1 MLKIWGRANS
11 TNVKKVVWA
20 AEELGLP
27 YERLEAGGVHGVVET
42 PEYRALNPNSLVPT
56 IEDDGFVLWESNSI
70 VRYLAAK
77 HDTGGLYPTGL
88 AERADAERWM
98 DWTTSS
104 IATPFRD
111 IFWNMV
117 RLTPEKR
124 DPAAVES
131 GLKRCAPL
139 FSIADEALARTPF
152 LAGERLTMGDIPLG
166 CFAYAW
172 FNMPIDRPNLPNL
185 AAWYQ
190 RLTERPAYRT
200 AVMIPLT

>member
-11 TNVKKVVWA
+11 TNVKKVLWA
-20 AEELGLP
+20 AEELGLA
-27 YERLEAGGVHGVVET
+27 YERLEAGGVHGVVDT
-42 PEYRALNPNSLVPT
+42 PEYRALNPNGLVPT

-77 HDTGGLYPTGL
+77 HDSGGLYPTGL

-104 IATPFRD
+104 IAAPFRD
-111 IFWNMV
+111 VFWNMV
-117 RLTPEKR
+117 RTAPEKR
-124 DPAAVES
+124 DMAAVES
-131 GLKRCAPL
+131 GLKRCVPL
-139 FSIADEALARTPF
+139 FAIADAALARTPF
-152 LAGERLTMGDIPLG
+152 VAGERLTMGDVPLG

-172 FNMPIDRPNLPNL
+172 FNMAIDRPNLPNL

-190 RLTERPAYRT
+190 RLTERPAYKT
-200 AVMIPLT
+200 AVMTPLR